1 MTIDINE
8 IRKLDVKRQEIRKEI
23 YKRIYEQ
30 FERKI
35 RQQVE
40 LGRDKYLFLRIPSY
54 VLGYPKFDREA
65 AARYLTRQ
73 FVNGGFEAQH
83 VGDVDIFVSWAPKP
97 KPKEKEKKLP
107 SRTSSSSREVELP
120 VEFPSLMNLK
130 KAASAYK
137 KA

>member
-23 YKRIYEQ
+23 YMRIYQQ

-54 VLGYPKFDREA
+54 VVGYPKFDREA

-73 FVNGGFEAQH
+73 FTNGGFDVQH
-83 VGDVDIFVSWAPKP
+83 VSDVDIFVSWVPKAKH
-97 KPKEKEKKLP
+97 KPRKPPTTTK
-107 SRTSSSSREVELP
+107 EVELP
-120 VEFPSLMNLK
+120 VEFPTLMNLK

>member
-23 YKRIYEQ
+23 YTRIYQQ

-40 LGRDKYLFLRIPSY
+40 LGREKYLFLRIPSY
-54 VLGYPKFDREA
+54 VVGYPKFDREA
-65 AARYLTRQ
+65 AARYIARQ
-73 FVNGGFEAQH
+73 FTHGGFDVQH
-83 VGDVDIFVSWAPKP
+83 VSDVDIFVSWAPKSTKKKGPP
-97 KPKEKEKKLP
+97 KAQAND
-107 SRTSSSSREVELP
+107 VELP
-120 VEFPSLMNLK
+120 VEFPTLMNLK

-137 KA
+137 TG

>member
-23 YKRIYEQ
+23 YMRIYQQ

-54 VLGYPKFDREA
+54 VVGYPKFDREA

-73 FVNGGFEAQH
+73 FTNGGFDVQH
-83 VGDVDIFVSWAPKP
+83 VSDVDIFVSWVPKAKN
-97 KPKEKEKKLP
+97 KPRKPPPAK
-107 SRTSSSSREVELP
+107 EVELP
-120 VEFPSLMNLK
+120 VEFPTLMNLK

>member
-1 MTIDINE
+1 MAIDINE

-23 YKRIYEQ
+23 YTRIYQQ

-40 LGRDKYLFLRIPSY
+40 LGREKYLFLRIPSY
-54 VLGYPKFDREA
+54 VLGYPKFDRTA
-65 AARYLTRQ
+65 ATRYLARQ
-73 FVNGGFEAQH
+73 FTLGGFEVQQ
-83 VGDVDIFVSWAPKP
+83 VSDLDLFVSWVPKP
-97 KPKEKEKKLP
+97 VKKVQAKKVAD
-107 SRTSSSSREVELP
+107 VELP
-120 VEFPSLMNLK
+120 VEFPTLMNLK

>member
-23 YKRIYEQ
+23 YTRIYEQ

-40 LGRDKYLFLRIPSY
+40 LGREKYLFLRIPSY
-54 VLGYPKFDREA
+54 VVGYPKFDREA
-65 AARYLTRQ
+65 AARYIARQ
-73 FVNGGFEAQH
+73 FTHGGFDVQH
-83 VGDVDIFVSWAPKP
+83 VSDVDIFVSWAPKSKKKKATP
-97 KPKEKEKKLP
+97 KAQPQAN
-107 SRTSSSSREVELP
+107 EVELP
-120 VEFPSLMNLK
+120 AEFPTLMNLK

-137 KA
+137 TG